1 MEATN
6 KRARELQDL
15 AQRFRDNARATWMPD
30 YAKLMLQTADE
41 IDERRLEVLGVP
53 MRPAPSARQYS
64 FM

>member
-6 KRARELQDL
+6 KRVRELQDL

-41 IDERRLEVLGVP
+41 IDERRLEVLAVP
-53 MRPAPSARQYS
+53 MQSAPGARQYS